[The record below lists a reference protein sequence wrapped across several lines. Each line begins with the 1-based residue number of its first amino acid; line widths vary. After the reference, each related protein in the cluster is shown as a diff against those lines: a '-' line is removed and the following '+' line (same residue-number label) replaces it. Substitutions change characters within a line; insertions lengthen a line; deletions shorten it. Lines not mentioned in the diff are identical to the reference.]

1 MDDRWMGEALLEA
14 EKALEEGE
22 VPIGAVVVKDGRI
35 IGRGRNETE
44 KRKTATAHAEL
55 LSLVEASRR
64 IGDWRL
70 DGCTVYSTVEPCHM
84 CFGAFYLSR
93 VSRVVYGAKQPRSGS
108 CGSQGDFHEARLFNH
123 SIEVTGNVREEESR
137 DLLCRFF
144 QGVRSREKMR
154 RDARA
159 G

>member
-1 MDDRWMGEALLEA
+1 MGEALLEA
-14 EKALEEGE
+14 EKALGEGE

-35 IGRGRNETE
+35 MGRGRNETE
-44 KRKTATAHAEL
+44 KRKTATAHAEML
-55 LSLVEASRR
+55 ALIEASRR

-93 VSRVVYGAKQPRSGS
+93 VSSVVYGARQPRSGS
-108 CGSQGDFHEARLFNH
+108 CGSQGDFHEARLFNR
-123 SIEVTGNVREEESR
+123 SIDVTGNVREEESR
-137 DLLCRFF
+137 ELLCRFF
-144 QGVRSREKMR
+144 RGVRSRERMR